1 MNSHVLTR
9 PRSSRADL
17 LSKSKN
23 AGMSRKGSKQATN
36 SRLSRHGSRHLYSKQ
51 GSFRRVLTASLK
63 FKDGEGDGPG
73 GQDLD
78 LEALNTT
85 RLVES
90 DHKSIRFYLEYS
102 QYVQR
107 NLDFCYKLVKKYIGR
122 HFRAIMGKIFEGN
135 DQTSNISEVRQ
146 RIRAKKLLQ

>member
-23 AGMSRKGSKQATN
+23 GGVSRQGSKQRAG
-36 SRLSRHGSRHLYSKQ
+36 SRLSRGGSRSLYSKQ

-63 FKDGEGDGPG
+63 FTDGGADSSGAK
-73 GQDLD
+73 DLD
-78 LEALNTT
+78 LDSVDVNQ
-85 RLVES
+85 LVAK

-107 NLDFCYKLVKKYIGR
+107 NLDFCYRLVKQYIAR
-122 HFRAIMGKIFEGN
+122 HFRSVMGKIFEGN
-135 DQTSNISEVRQ
+135 DRNSNLSEVRQ